1 MAKLKDEFKA
11 EAKPLIVETA
21 ELITVSKEPEPVQEP
36 DKTTIDQEPDY
47 PTTPTV
53 ESVKPDVD
61 TAEMI
66 NAVIRRS
73 PIKRAEAFAS
83 ETGEKRVFIYAEGG
97 MILRF
102 IGRFDVSK
110 N

>member
-11 EAKPLIVETA
+11 ETNPLIVETA
-21 ELITVSKEPEPVQEP
+21 EIITVSKEPEPVQEP
-36 DKTTIDQEPDY
+36 DTTTIDKEPDY
-47 PTTPTV
+47 PTTPTIEV
-53 ESVKPDVD
+53 VKSDEE
-61 TAEMI
+61 TAELI
-66 NAVIRRS
+66 NSVIRRS
-73 PIKRAEAFAS
+73 PIKRAEAFVS
-83 ETGEKRVFIYAEGG
+83 ETGEKRVFVYAEGG